1 MKTQGILLM
10 LPGYQCV
17 VVIYTRGLSKRIQKI
32 SGEET
37 IYIITL
43 PPNHFLGQSPQSSGQ
58 FGSNVFWQILDA
70 SSKRHQDKAMLIS
83 TIYPPLE
90 ILQFKT
96 RRLILWRSNIV
107 YNQCHHSSVFKKHSD
122 NFLKQSEPE
131 EDIIFS
137 FQIFHLL
144 MLTKIRRTD
153 G

>member
-1 MKTQGILLM
+1 MKSQGILLM

-17 VVIYTRGLSKRIQKI
+17 VVIYTCGLSKRIHKI

-58 FGSNVFWQILDA
+58 FGSNVFWQILHA

-96 RRLILWRSNIV
+96 RQLILWRSNIV

-131 EDIIFS
+131 EVIIFS
-137 FQIFHLL
+137 FKCFSFKYF
-144 MLTKIRRTD
+144 TCWC
-153 G
+153 